1 MPNLVRKLISAII
14 RVNTTNQ
21 RQKIQLSLLFVDSWF
36 PFLILIK
43 ISPQRYRITN
53 PRLACRLQVCHNI
66 ANFASFKRRVG
77 LHGWVKMTNFQS

>member
-36 PFLILIK
+36 PFLILINLHLMEYK
-43 ISPQRYRITN
+43 HSKSLNWSTPVKH
-53 PRLACRLQVCHNI
+53 P
-66 ANFASFKRRVG
+66 G
-77 LHGWVKMTNFQS
+77 LTA